1 MKNRGIILLIM
12 GVLVT
17 LSSCYYRHPDYSD
30 NWDVTEEMQDSLRFV
45 IHHHYTLNSNFSV
58 VSDSMLLRKEHPLIL
73 SEVVE
78 QDSIWVYNGSTL
90 AVADITT
97 IPEDSVDSVWVKVAE
112 SQEIMGWIH
121 EKELLAEVIPDTPI
135 SKFIYMFSHWH
146 VVLLLTIPFIVLM
159 LYLLPRAIKKKKA
172 FIHVNDI
179 GSFYPILFCLLVA
192 VSATLYGT
200 IQGFAPETW
209 VEYYFTPTLNPL
221 HLPLILGIFMGSIWC
236 IILVG
241 IAMLDEVRR
250 LLPVASAMTYLASVA
265 CVALICYIAFT
276 ILTIYYIGYPM
287 LICYAVWAVYRFK
300 QRGRLRYVCGN
311 CGREIRSKGECP
323 YCHAVNK

>member
-1 MKNRGIILLIM
+1 
-12 GVLVT
+12 
-17 LSSCYYRHPDYSD
+17 
-30 NWDVTEEMQDSLRFV
+30 MQDSLRFV

-112 SQEIMGWIH
+112 SQEVMGWIH
-121 EKELLAEVIPDTPI
+121 EKELLAEVVPDTPI

-146 VVLLLTIPFIVLM
+146 VVLLLAIPFIVLM

-221 HLPLILGIFMGSIWC
+221 HLPFILGIFMGS

-300 QRGRLRYVCGN
+300 QHGRLRYVCGN

-323 YCHAVNK
+323 YCHAVNE